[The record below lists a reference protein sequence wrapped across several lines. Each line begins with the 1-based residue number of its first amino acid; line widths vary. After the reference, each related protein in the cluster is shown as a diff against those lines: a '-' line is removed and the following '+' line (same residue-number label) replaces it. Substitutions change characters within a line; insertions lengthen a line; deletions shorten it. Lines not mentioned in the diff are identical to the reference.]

1 MPGLFS
7 FVAAVIGPVVLSQ
20 REVRAA
26 LDQLED
32 PGRLC
37 AALMYGSGL
46 RITECMTLRVK
57 DIDIDRREIVVRAGK
72 GGKDRRTPLAASSLP
87 AITRWLHALERRY
100 RMDRRA
106 GARTSGLNDSLRPPR
121 TSWKQAPTSAPCRNC
136 SATPTCGRR

>member
-1 MPGLFS
+1 MPGLLS

-26 LDQLED
+26 LDPLED

-72 GGKDRRTPLAASSLP
+72 GGKDRRSRSPLRAFPPLP
-87 AITRWLHALERRY
+87 AGCTPSSGATGWTAERA
-100 RMDRRA
+100 RA
-106 GARTSGLNDSLRPPR
+106 PVA
-121 TSWKQAPTSAPCRNC
+121 
-136 SATPTCGRR
+136 